1 VYFNRQYRIAI
12 WTVSLLVA
20 IVLFTLIF
28 LYGIYVPSEP
38 YLIPINHR
46 VNNAL
51 VMGLVISLASPA
63 IIEFNNS
70 RWLRGVEDNIP
81 RLLRDVTEAVTSGVP
96 LVEALE
102 DASTG
107 DYGPVSKP
115 LEAAMVK
122 FSLTSDFE
130 WALTWL
136 GEKLKRPAAKRMCS
150 ILIEAYES
158 GGKIIDILG
167 SSVELFTSL
176 AEYREEKASNMRP
189 YIFVVYLGVFV
200 FLTISCVVL
209 VQFLGPLAV
218 AAMNPQ
224 EGQAALLHNVLDMD
238 YYKSILFWAAVIE
251 ALTGGIVA
259 GRMSGGRIKAGLVHS
274 VLLLLTV
281 LAFFNSFRV

>member
-1 VYFNRQYRIAI
+1 MYFNRQYRIAI

-38 YLIPINHR
+38 YLIPINNR

-136 GEKLKRPAAKRMCS
+136 GEKLKRPTAKRMCS